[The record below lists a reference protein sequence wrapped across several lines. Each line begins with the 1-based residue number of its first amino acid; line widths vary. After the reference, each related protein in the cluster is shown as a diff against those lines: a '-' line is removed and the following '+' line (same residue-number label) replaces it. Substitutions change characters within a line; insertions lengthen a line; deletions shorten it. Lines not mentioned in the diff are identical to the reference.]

1 MVVAGGVVGF
11 AIAVCIAEALPHCSV
26 TLIADRFTPDTRNK
40 HFAALAITSPNLCMQ
55 PIIFDLIGFKKTID
69 HLLAITQSEE
79 ASEAW
84 ALLSSGRRP
93 GCEAE
98 SKHLQEL
105 SSQGYVIVNCPSL
118 GAKSLVGDSQV
129 YPVRGQVLKA
139 QAPWLQHLIRN
150 GERQF
155 YIYPRMHSV
164 TMGGTPGKQADDWHL
179 KVDPRDSQGILECCK
194 QARAVPEQERPG
206 GEGTCP
212 PGSRQVPVVHNYG
225 HGGWSESVSMRGPP
239 GPYQN
244 PSGRR
249 IFQTSNQ

>member
-84 ALLSSGRRP
+84 AEWMP
-93 GCEAE
+93 E

-129 YPVRGQVLKA
+129 YPVRGQVLKVSKTTF
-139 QAPWLQHLIRN
+139 H
-150 GERQF
+150 
-155 YIYPRMHSV
+155 M
-164 TMGGTPGKQADDWHL
+164 QADDWHL

-239 GPYQN
+239 GT
-244 PSGRR
+244 RL
-249 IFQTSNQ
+249 